1 MGMSNMSTYIN
12 ILLISANIINVIYN
26 IPQIMRTI
34 KTKSANDFDAWFL
47 FLRIFYNILWIL
59 YGIAIDTSLVALN
72 SVVTIIA
79 SSIIAY
85 YKYRGYKASLI
96 VPEITPDV

>member
-12 ILLISANIINVIYN
+12 ILLISANIINVI
-26 IPQIMRTI
+26 
-34 KTKSANDFDAWFL
+34 
-47 FLRIFYNILWIL
+47 YNILWIL